1 MTPVTD
7 PGILQQLNAAP
18 PPGMQPVTDPAILSQ
33 LNGSQSDSNQLSD
46 AASAF
51 GHHLLS
57 PVFGLTQLIQHGYG
71 AAANAISPDSL
82 FTNSMNNIIGQH
94 DSMIAQ
100 REKDYQ
106 AKTPDSA
113 GAYVGAAA
121 GELAPFLVDAPVKGL
136 QAVGDAAAKFSPEVL
151 GKLGERT
158 ASGAAQGATIAATQ
172 PVTDGDFGE
181 GKVNQLELG
190 GETGGAVPNAAAG
203 ARALGNL
210 ISPIILPTKSLVA
223 PMLRKMIG
231 NDPEMLAKLQNPESL
246 VSGSNPTTAQIVQN
260 PDIVQAEKAI
270 ANNPNYKGSF
280 EDRNIQN
287 NDARLAAINN
297 IAGSP
302 QAIADALKNRSGQ
315 AAEWTGE
322 KGKLNNGNRVPV
334 QPIIDALDKLKSSSL
349 DIRPTIGKAAN
360 DVLGAIKEKSTGAKE
375 KAINSVI
382 LDESGT
388 PLQKNVPGKEYTMR
402 PGDLDALR
410 QNMKDYLANHSP
422 HGSVS
427 SQQEAAFVPIKNKIV
442 DAIEGANPGYRDYV
456 ANYAKNSVPINT
468 MESAQTILGNVSDRA
483 LNAGGSPQLN
493 LAKYNTE
500 LGKALNGKYPV
511 SPAAQTA
518 LTAVQKDLQRATIS
532 NSVRTP
538 GSDTAYNLQAPGWLA
553 KQLYGEN
560 FEGGSNATKA
570 IFTAVGAGLG
580 HLISPGEMAVAG
592 AGGGAGLGA
601 SMKLGQVVG
610 NKANAKLAEA
620 LLNPQKA
627 AEILKKY
634 PANSPMAKAI
644 NSKYPQIGALLLS
657 KEATQ

>member
-315 AAEWTGE
+315 AAEWTGV
-322 KGKLNNGNRVPV
+322 KDAQGNTVIPGKLETGNPV
-334 QPIIDALDKLKSSSL
+334 DTASIAASLDKLKNSPL
-349 DIRPTIGKAAN
+349 GLRPAIG
-360 DVLGAIKEKSTGAKE
+360 GAVSDMQSAIQGASTKDQNG
-375 KAINSVI
+375 NMVI
-382 LDESGT
+382 S
-388 PLQKNVPGKEYTMR
+388 PGH
-402 PGDLDALR
+402 LDALR
-410 QNMKDYLANHSP
+410 QNAKDFMAKYSP
-422 HGSVS
+422 NGVVS

-627 AEILKKY
+627 VEILKKY